1 MTNTIRTTTALTN
14 SSLTQAY
21 LAGFAQRGERASEL
35 HSLVRDAV
43 ADTSYEGRSLSRPGF
58 LDRASISQLIGDL
71 DQLYA
76 SLTGL
81 PQRLFGGDLSAFA
94 RAVGATEAQA
104 DVILRSRGDRP
115 SRMGRA
121 DFYLTES
128 GFQLMEVNW
137 GAALGGLDGAI
148 LNRAMLK
155 HPYVAAFVAE
165 HGLGFVDPLTE
176 LVDTL
181 FTECHVRPG
190 SRPVVALTDWPTS
203 FEHLEPQLRTSAA
216 ILTPFGMEVYPCH
229 VGQLRYADG
238 RVWLGD
244 RPIDVIYRLFLME
257 DLLTEAGPA
266 LIQPVLQAA
275 ERAEVAVFS
284 PMDADLYG
292 SKGALALLSDEENRR
307 LWSPAE
313 RAALDRILPWTRMA
327 RPGPVTVA
335 GATVDLA
342 EYAIAEQRE
351 LILKPTMMHGGQ
363 GIAAGW
369 LLEPDEWRERLEAA
383 MGQPYVLQRRIHAIP
398 ERFPTDTGVEEWT
411 LSWGAFMVSRGYGG
425 MWLRGSRD
433 PDATVNMLSGATAT
447 CCFTEPAVTGPPD
460 RS

>member
-1 MTNTIRTTTALTN
+1 MTNT
-14 SSLTQAY
+14 SLTEAY
-21 LAGFAQRGERASEL
+21 LTGFCEGGELASEV
-35 HSLVRDAV
+35 HSRVRDAV

-58 LDRASISQLIGDL
+58 LDRASISQLTSDL
-71 DQLYA
+71 DQLYWA
-76 SLTGL
+76 LTGL
-81 PQRLFGGDLSAFA
+81 PGQLFGGDLSAFA
-94 RAVGATEAQA
+94 RAVGASATQA
-104 DVILRSRGDRP
+104 EVILRGSGSSP

-121 DFYLTES
+121 DFYRTES

-148 LNRAMLK
+148 LNRAMLE
-155 HPYVAAFVAE
+155 HPYIAKFVSE
-165 HGLGFVDPLTE
+165 HGLGYVDPLTE
-176 LVDTL
+176 LVHTL
-181 FTECHVRPG
+181 LTECEVTPGDRPT
-190 SRPVVALTDWPTS
+190 VALTDWPTS

-216 ILTPFGMEVYPCH
+216 LLTPFGMDVYPCH
-229 VGQLRYADG
+229 LGQLRYADG
-238 RVWLGD
+238 RVWLGEH
-244 RPIDVIYRLFLME
+244 PIDVVYRLFLME
-257 DLLTEAGPA
+257 DLLSEGGPA

-275 ERAEVAVFS
+275 ERGEVAIFS

-307 LWSPAE
+307 LWSPAAL
-313 RAALDRILPWTRMA
+313 AALDRILPWTRMV

-335 GATVDLA
+335 GTTVELA
-342 EYAIAEQRE
+342 EYAIAEQQE

-369 LLEPDEWRERLEAA
+369 LTGAAEWRAQLEAA
-383 MGQPYVLQRRIHAIP
+383 MGQPYVLQRRIHAVA
-398 ERFPTDTGVEEWT
+398 EKFPTDTGTEEWT
-411 LSWGAFMVSRGYGG
+411 LSWGAFLVSRGYGG

-447 CCFTEPAVTGPPD
+447 CCFTELPVTGPPG